1 MWNIIKAEIRYYRNI
16 YLALY
21 GFVTIFLIVNVFAGD
36 LEDHMLWI
44 SFVTLPM
51 IGNFVSNEEKKTRR
65 IRLYARLPVPLRHVS
80 IARYPVLVNYWFS
93 LVLLICLSSYIS
105 KPFGTI
111 ALSYWEILSF
121 AATGPL
127 LAAGMNAHLDLKF
140 NGIRPGKKL
149 TFRFLLAFLSVVII
163 VFYFTAYLT
172 KTSRFFDL
180 PPFLIFRHLSTA
192 LTLCCFTIGLFILSM
207 LVFEHRKSYLE

>member
-1 MWNIIKAEIRYYRNI
+1 VDIIRYPADDRELCEQRRKENSQNPSLCPAACTASTCQYRP
-16 YLALY
+16 
-21 GFVTIFLIVNVFAGD
+21 
-36 LEDHMLWI
+36 
-44 SFVTLPM
+44 LP
-51 IGNFVSNEEKKTRR
+51 GPGK
-65 IRLYARLPVPLRHVS
+65 
-80 IARYPVLVNYWFS
+80 
-93 LVLLICLSSYIS
+93 LICLSSYIS